1 MCCPEPGVPVRLATP
16 LRDQTNNAHGCS
28 PQIAIV
34 PPTIA
39 LQNIHN

>member
-1 MCCPEPGVPVRLATP
+1 MLSGTRHSRTTGNA
-16 LRDQTNNAHGCS
+16 LRDQTNNAHGCF
-28 PQIAIV
+28 PQIAIA